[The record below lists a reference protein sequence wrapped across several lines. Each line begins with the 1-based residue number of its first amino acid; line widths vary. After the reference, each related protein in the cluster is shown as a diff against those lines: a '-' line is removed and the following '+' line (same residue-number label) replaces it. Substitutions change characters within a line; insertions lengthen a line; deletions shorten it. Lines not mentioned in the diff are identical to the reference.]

1 METIGNFLTQPNRDF
16 PLDCETLDMLQAGA
30 ALVAAL
36 GNIAGD
42 KLILTGCEPTN
53 NATRRSAGYLFVKT
67 QAYPEGEVI
76 RWEGGLVSAGMYL
89 RQEDVAVNA
98 LGVEYP
104 KAYTRR
110 TLAPGIGSENFKWE
124 DFAKPATPAELQAQI
139 AALEKRL
146 AEAQGALES
155 EPLGIVKMWA
165 GVKVPENYLFCDGAQ
180 LRTDE
185 YPGLYAALGTAFNN
199 APNYNGSR
207 VSTQSGFF
215 RLPDLRGRF
224 IVGYNDLDSEYKVYG
239 TAGGE
244 KKHLLTIN
252 EMPSHTHTFKDYY
265 FAEKN
270 TSVAWQDYINTN
282 NNIGSHRTD
291 YDNNYLPYYRHN
303 TENAGKG
310 YSHENRPPYYVLAY
324 IMKVR

>member
-1 METIGNFLTQPNRDF
+1 METIGNFLTQSNRDF
-16 PLDCETLDMLQAGA
+16 PLDCETLDALQAGA

-42 KLILTGCEPTN
+42 KLILTGCE
-53 NATRRSAGYLFVKT
+53 ATDNDTKRNAGYLFVKT
-67 QAYPEGEVI
+67 QDFPQGEVL
-76 RWEGGLVSAGMYL
+76 RWEGGIVSAGMYL
-89 RQEDVAVNA
+89 KQEDIAVNA
-98 LGVEYP
+98 QGYEYP

-124 DFAKPATPAELQAQI
+124 DFSKPATPAELQAQI

-146 AEAQGALES
+146 EEAQAGVVS
-155 EPLGIVKMWA
+155 EPLGVVKMWA
-165 GVKVPENYLFCDGAQ
+165 GVKVPENYLLCDGAQ
-180 LRTDE
+180 LKTDE
-185 YPGLYAALGTAFNN
+185 YPELYAALGTTFNT
-199 APNYNGSR
+199 AANYNGTK

-244 KKHLLTIN
+244 KKHLLSIE
-252 EMPSHTHTFKDYY
+252 EMPSHTHGQNLW
-265 FAEKN
+265 AEDSGRWKGGGRNSSPNSTSKHNQTTPFGN
-270 TSVAWQDYINTN
+270 TDATGGGQ
-282 NNIGSHRTD
+282 
-291 YDNNYLPYYRHN
+291 
-303 TENAGKG
+303 
-310 YSHENRPPYYVLAY
+310 SHENRPPYYVLAY